1 MRLHNPNELAV
12 CSAHSVVF
20 SQAKKVSKMDGSIVG
35 SDQNHIPT
43 YGRSETSAPHRLA
56 AKLALTE
63 ADMHVACRLRHDSY
77 VAHGF
82 IEPRPDGR
90 FTDKYDRPDTARTAI
105 ILKDSVPIAS
115 VRICLFE
122 PAKNSKGILT
132 MPALEIFPDLIPYTF
147 EKTGHDGST
156 ARAAEAS
163 RMVCLPQYANDTK
176 VIWALL
182 RVGKYITEYFGASVS
197 VIAARPRHVPMYKR
211 IGFHQ
216 VGEPRQYVGVKFS
229 TALLIAFK
237 TEYEEIQKLF
247 SPLGTVIRNDFYYR
261 QLIAGETVSA
271 LPAET
276 ETYPVRQTRIAA
288 KVQNK
293 QLMSA

>member
-1 MRLHNPNELAV
+1 MG
-12 CSAHSVVF
+12 S
-20 SQAKKVSKMDGSIVG
+20 SIVG
-35 SDQNHIPT
+35 SDRNDVITTGPVKAA
-43 YGRSETSAPHRLA
+43 APHGLT

-63 ADMHVACRLRHDSY
+63 ADMHLAWRLRHDSY

-90 FTDKYDRPDTARTAI
+90 FADKYDRPDTARTAI
-105 ILKDSVPIAS
+105 ILKDSIPIAS

-122 PAKNSKGILT
+122 PNINHKGLLT
-132 MPALEIFPDLIPYTF
+132 MPALEIFPDLIPAKF
-147 EKTGHDGST
+147 EKAGHGGSIS
-156 ARAAEAS
+156 RAAEAS

-182 RVGKYITEYFGASVS
+182 RVGKYITEYFSADVS

-216 VGEPRQYVGVKFS
+216 FGEPRQYVGVKFS

-237 TEYEEIQKLF
+237 SEYEDIQKKF
-247 SPLGTVIRNDFYYR
+247 SPLGTVRRNDFYYR
-261 QLIAGETVSA
+261 QLMDGQIVSA
-271 LPAET
+271 LPELSENYAVCPTTTSDKME
-276 ETYPVRQTRIAA
+276 
-288 KVQNK
+288 NK
-293 QLMSA
+293 QLVCV

>member
-1 MRLHNPNELAV
+1 
-12 CSAHSVVF
+12 
-20 SQAKKVSKMDGSIVG
+20 MDGSIVG
-35 SDQNHIPT
+35 SDRNHMIT
-43 YGRSETSAPHRLA
+43 AGRTEAAAPHGLA
-56 AKLALTE
+56 AKLAFTE
-63 ADMHVACRLRHDSY
+63 ADMHLAWRLRHDSY

-90 FTDKYDRPDTARTAI
+90 FADKYDRPDTARTAI

-122 PAKNSKGILT
+122 PDTNSKGLLT

-147 EKTGHDGST
+147 EKAGHSGSM

-182 RVGKYITEYFGASVS
+182 RVGKYITEYFRADVS

-216 VGEPRQYVGVKFS
+216 FGEPRQYVGVKFS

-237 TEYEEIQKLF
+237 TEYEDIQKKF
-247 SPLGTVIRNDFYYR
+247 SPLGTVRRNDFYYR
-261 QLIAGETVSA
+261 QLMAGQTVPA
-271 LPAET
+271 LPEVP
-276 ETYPVRQTRIAA
+276 ETYPVSDTKIPD
-288 KVQNK
+288 KIQNK
-293 QLMSA
+293 QLVSA